1 MFSLPMPLH
10 RRSEEGEKIVSNRA
24 LIAVLAAL
32 LGSHSLHAA
41 EEILVSSTRSSSL
54 EEFTPT
60 GTWVRTFATTGPYAP
75 VATAQSPL
83 TGEIFVT
90 TEWTSASG
98 ILAGQLSNVILR
110 YKANGQFDT
119 NWDTF
124 TVVCNVACPS
134 SSTQSLLFDSFGN
147 LYVATAY
154 GTDVGGPIYLF
165 KYLAAD
171 LTLPNPLPQPNPIA
185 ANMYRGNQMAFDTAG
200 DLCIAGFIDE
210 DVQCFNTSTGTLTK
224 DYRAEIQA
232 AGLAIEPGGLAF
244 DAFDRLYLTSVFTGQ
259 VVKEEKPGGPIVAL
273 ATLIS
278 SPNLLNGNLAL
289 RLGELYVPSLYFPPP
304 TLSTPDTIY
313 EVSTSGTVKS
323 LISGG
328 APPDLGEDHIWGANW
343 LIFYSTTL

>member
-1 MFSLPMPLH
+1 M
-10 RRSEEGEKIVSNRA
+10 
-24 LIAVLAAL
+24 AVLAVL

-41 EEILVSSTRSSSL
+41 EEILVSSTRSNSL
-54 EEFTPT
+54 EQFTPT

-90 TEWTSASG
+90 TEWTSG
-98 ILAGQLSNVILR
+98 QPAGQLSNIILR
-110 YKANGQFDT
+110 YHSNGQFDT

-147 LYVATAY
+147 LWVATAY

-171 LTLPNPLPQPNPIA
+171 LTLPIPLPQPNPIA

-210 DVQCFNTSTGTLTK
+210 DVQCFNTSTGELTK

-244 DAFDRLYLTSVFTGQ
+244 DVFNRMYLTSIFTGQ

-278 SPNLLNGNLAL
+278 APNLLNGNLAL
-289 RLGELYVPSLYFPPP
+289 RLGELYVPTLLFPPP
-304 TLSTPDTIY
+304 TVSTPDIIY
-313 EVSTSGTVKS
+313 QVSISGAVTNF
-323 LISGG
+323 ISGG
-328 APPDLGEDHIWGANW
+328 APPDLGNDHIWGANW
-343 LIFYSTTL
+343 LIFYSATL